1 MRKKM
6 KLMVNGLLVLA
17 MMLALAGCGGQSSGG
32 QGESSGSVE
41 LDAFSNIQLQAKSPN
56 VSVAVGESYS
66 VVYQLHER
74 ETVKQLEVVDGTLI
88 FDSGKATNWQGGSE
102 GYSIAITVPA
112 DAALEN
118 LTMYSTAGNI
128 SLNGIACGVA
138 DLSSVSGGFQLDNV
152 EADEVK
158 LLTGSGEVNTSGV
171 KCGLIDVVTTD
182 TNMNLD
188 GEFANIVA
196 ESSSGVITVAGSVYL
211 GEAKQGNT
219 YSVSGGA
226 PSANLKTGS
235 ATITIEA

>member
-1 MRKKM
+1 M
-6 KLMVNGLLVLA
+6 
-17 MMLALAGCGGQSSGG
+17 
-32 QGESSGSVE
+32 
-41 LDAFSNIQLQAKSPN
+41 
-56 VSVAVGESYS
+56 AVGESYS
-66 VVYQLHER
+66 VAYQLHER

-196 ESSSGVITVAGSVYL
+196 ESSSGVITVAGSVAENVTATTTTGAIYLKAPVSSIEAETISGSVYL